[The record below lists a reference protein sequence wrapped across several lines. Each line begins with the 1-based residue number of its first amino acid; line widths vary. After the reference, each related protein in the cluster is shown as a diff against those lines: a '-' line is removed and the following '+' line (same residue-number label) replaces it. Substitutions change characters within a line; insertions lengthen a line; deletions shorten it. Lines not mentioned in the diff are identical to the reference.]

1 MIVKPV
7 LKDYLS
13 VKQTVEYLNI
23 HGLLNYTADDLY
35 ELTVEKKITPV
46 FLVHDKEVIY
56 SNIDK
61 SMCWLTLTGYCEC
74 PLSILKFLCDSN
86 ESALLEEFTI
96 HSVIKQKNNPI
107 KVADT
112 DIFSDKE
119 KEDIITISQLHTTL
133 NKGNVVKLKRIYK
146 TDFDD
151 SSGEVKEIETSDYV
165 DYIHIK
171 ISDIKFSIYELESLL
186 KDSATQ
192 TEESLPLQAEVP
204 LLSENR
210 ERTYLVIIG
219 ALHQLLNQKKGDKS
233 APFKTKDSLVADI
246 VEANKGI
253 HGISKTNIDDYLKK
267 ADNVFEDVKK
277 NID

>member
-13 VKQTVEYLNI
+13 VKQTIAYLNMN
-23 HGLLNYTADDLY
+23 GLLNYTADDLY

-46 FLVHDKEVIY
+46 FLVLDKEVVY
-56 SNIDK
+56 SDIDK
-61 SMCWLTLTGYCEC
+61 LVYWLIFTGYCKC
-74 PLSILKFLCDSN
+74 PPSILKLLCDSN
-86 ESALLEEFTI
+86 ESTLLEELTI
-96 HSVIKQKNNPI
+96 HSVIEQKNNPI
-107 KVADT
+107 KGANT

-119 KEDIITISQLHTTL
+119 KEGIIAISESHTPLSEWDT
-133 NKGNVVKLKRIYK
+133 VKFKPIYK
-146 TDFDD
+146 TDFND
-151 SSGEVKEIETSDYV
+151 SSGEVKEIETSDYI

-171 ISDIKFSIYELESLL
+171 ISDIKFSVYELKSLFQ
-186 KDSATQ
+186 DSATQ
-192 TEESLPLQAEVP
+192 TEKSLLQAEVP

-233 APFKTKDSLVADI
+233 APFKTKDSLVANVVD
-246 VEANKGI
+246 ANKAI

-267 ADNVFEDVKK
+267 ADNVFNDAKK

>member
-1 MIVKPV
+1 MVVKPV

-23 HGLLNYTADDLY
+23 HGLLNYTVDDLY
-35 ELTVEKKITPV
+35 ELTVEGKITPV

-56 SNIDK
+56 SDIDK
-61 SMCWLTLTGYCEC
+61 LVYWLTLTGYCKC
-74 PLSILKFLCDSN
+74 PPSILKLLCDSN
-86 ESALLEEFTI
+86 ESTLLEEFTI
-96 HSVIKQKNNPI
+96 HSVIEQKNNPI
-107 KVADT
+107 NVANT

-119 KEDIITISQLHTTL
+119 KEGIIPHTPLSEWDT
-133 NKGNVVKLKRIYK
+133 VKFKPIYK
-146 TDFDD
+146 TEFND
-151 SSGEVKEIETSDYV
+151 SSGEVKEIGTSDYI
-165 DYIHIK
+165 DCIHIK
-171 ISDIKFSIYELESLL
+171 ISDIKFSVYELKSLL
-186 KDSATQ
+186 QDSATQ
-192 TEESLPLQAEVP
+192 TEVSLPLQAKVP

-233 APFKTKDSLVADI
+233 APFKTKDSLVANVVD
-246 VEANKGI
+246 ANKAI

-267 ADNVFEDVKK
+267 ADNVFNDAKK

>member
-13 VKQTVEYLNI
+13 IKQAIEYLNI

-46 FLVHDKEVIY
+46 FLVHDKEIIY
-56 SNIDK
+56 SDIDK
-61 SMCWLTLTGYCEC
+61 LVYWLIFTGYCKC
-74 PLSILKFLCDSN
+74 PPSILKFLCDSN
-86 ESALLEEFTI
+86 GSALLKELTI
-96 HSVIKQKNNPI
+96 HSVIEQKNNPM
-107 KVADT
+107 KVANT

-119 KEDIITISQLHTTL
+119 KEDIISISQLHNTL
-133 NKGNVVKLKRIYK
+133 NEWNTVKIKPIYK
-146 TDFDD
+146 TKFDD
-151 SSGEVKEIETSDYV
+151 SSGEVKEIETSDYE
-165 DYIHIK
+165 DYIYIE
-171 ISDIKFSIYELESLL
+171 ISDIKFSFHELKSLL
-186 KDSATQ
+186 RDKITKKED
-192 TEESLPLQAEVP
+192 SLPLQAKESF
-204 LLSENR
+204 LSEQK

-219 ALHQLLNQKKGDKS
+219 ALHQLLNRKKGNKE

-267 ADNVFEDVKK
+267 ADDVFSDIKK
-277 NID
+277 T